1 MILRCPSCGRDGNLP
16 DHLGT
21 GARFVRCRRCGS
33 RFSTAGKH
41 PAGAAVRA
49 LRSSPEIAAAT
60 SHLRDLALATLDGF
74 SSGSDDEIPGFT
86 TPSPY
91 DSQYEMT
98 AVLGGNPD
106 DSQTELPAFVGAPD
120 ESGEFVVPPPTET
133 PSTEY
138 LLPAPWYFK
147 FIDSWGRLLFYA
159 ATGFAAAS
167 LAVLGFLLVR
177 ALVAGVTMSSSV
189 TALIIGCVGTIAFLL
204 ISLSAT
210 ALTVLLVDV
219 SRNVR
224 TLIQQSDRQSGGQ
237 PPSNNPDRTR
247 LSQPVA

>member
-16 DHLGT
+16 DRLGL
-21 GARFVRCRRCGS
+21 GSHFVRCRRCGT
-33 RFSTAGKH
+33 RFSTVD
-41 PAGAAVRA
+41 VRA
-49 LRSSPEIAAAT
+49 PGPPLRASDRAPERAAPSP
-60 SHLRDLALATLDGF
+60 HVRDLALAALDGF
-74 SSGSDDEIPGFT
+74 TSGSDDDIPAL
-86 TPSPY
+86 TPPTPF

-98 AVLGGNPD
+98 AVLGGDPD
-106 DSQTELPAFVGAPD
+106 DSQTELPAFVGTAD
-120 ESGEFVVPPPTET
+120 ASGEIESARPFDT
-133 PSTEY
+133 PSSEY
-138 LLPAPWYFK
+138 LLPVPWYFK

-177 ALVAGVTMSSSV
+177 ALVAGDIMSSSV

-210 ALTVLLVDV
+210 ALTVLLVDL
-219 SRNVR
+219 SRSVR
-224 TLIQQSDRQSGGQ
+224 LLIQQSDRHAMGQ
-237 PPSNNPDRTR
+237 RPPENQDRTR